1 MNRYIILLCSMV
13 FSIGTCVAQVF
24 NASLPYHVTGGKM
37 VVSIIVDGNAVPFIF
52 DTGGQT
58 SISSKLKNAL
68 GLNTITNRVITDV
81 NNVKVN
87 LEMVKI
93 PTIATPDGKAVF
105 TQVNSM
111 VIDNEVFA
119 CFDGAVGLFGS
130 DMFKNCS
137 IEIDDKSKTI
147 HITNEGKLSLNGRK
161 QVYEFT
167 PTSNGMP
174 VFSMNVG
181 SYTDIDVLFDSGASS
196 ALLLKSDDFRKLL
209 GGNEVS
215 IVKTG
220 KAIGSIGVNG
230 FGPPGNRYLINMP
243 EFKLGSQ
250 KFLNYK
256 SGSSNSPESL
266 LGLHLLDYGK
276 VTIDYIN
283 KLFYFEPYQ
292 TEPITDYEKKW
303 DIDLFVKDQK
313 LVVAAIWDDVK
324 TGVKLGDQVTHIN
337 GKAVAALSLC
347 ESMTKGIPELKN
359 SNAIELTVKTDE
371 GIKKI
376 TIKKT

>member
-1 MNRYIILLCSMV
+1 MKGYIVLLCSMV
-13 FSIGTCVAQVF
+13 FNISIGLAQVF

-37 VVSIIVDGNAVPFIF
+37 VVSFMVDGNAVPFIF

-58 SISSKLKNAL
+58 SISSALKTSL
-68 GLNTITNRVITDV
+68 GLKAITSRVITDV
-81 NNVKVN
+81 NNSKVN
-87 LEMVKI
+87 LELVQI

-105 TQVNSM
+105 SKVDAM

-119 CFDGAVGLFGS
+119 CFDGAVGLMGS

-167 PTSNGMP
+167 PTSRGMP
-174 VFSMNVG
+174 VFSMNTG
-181 SYTDIDVLFDSGASS
+181 SYTDIEVLFDSGASS

-230 FGPPGNRYLINMP
+230 FGPPGNRYKINMP
-243 EFKLGSQ
+243 EFKIGTQ

-256 SGSSNSPESL
+256 TGSANSPVSL

-292 TEPITDYEKKW
+292 TESITDNDKNW
-303 DIDLFVKDQK
+303 DIDLFVRDQK
-313 LVVAAIWDDVK
+313 LIVAAIWDDIK
-324 TGVKLGDQVTHIN
+324 TDIKLGDQVTHIN
-337 GKAVAALSLC
+337 GKAVADLSLC

-359 SNAIELTVKTDE
+359 NTVLELTVKTAE
-371 GIKKI
+371 GIKKV
-376 TIKKT
+376 TIRKT